1 MRSNLRLGRGERSP
15 LPILFSF
22 LVLAALSSGA
32 LGCSSGLTGATPGPL
47 GEVTVFWEGET
58 NPGNQKIDVTVR
70 EVPDLDEAGFY
81 RIRVQDAASNEH
93 TLAYRDPLQ
102 VSPFREGDEVSVQ
115 VEYVPGMPSPSS
127 VRVWRDE
134 VLEFLAVS
142 DFAPG
147 SRVLKDGT
155 SDLSFSWVV
164 TNDEIPT
171 DNPCIESQMRRI
183 LRVTL
188 GNDATSLNQGDIKTV
203 GPYTITCLASREVTY
218 TNRCADAGVF
228 GVSFV
233 ARRNATSE

>member
-1 MRSNLRLGRGERSP
+1 MDCHLYRARRREFAPHSMLLLVTLLSLGW
-15 LPILFSF
+15 
-22 LVLAALSSGA
+22 

-47 GEVTVFWEGET
+47 GEVTVFWEGQT
-58 NPGNQKIDVTVR
+58 NPGDQRIDVTIQH
-70 EVPDLDEAGFY
+70 VPDLDEAGFY
-81 RIRVQDAASNEH
+81 RIKVQDAASNEH
-93 TLAYRDPLQ
+93 TLAYRDPLH

-127 VRVWRDE
+127 LRVWKDE

-164 TNDEIPT
+164 TNEEIPT
-171 DNPCIESQMRRI
+171 ENPCIESQMRRI

-188 GNDATSLNQGDIKTV
+188 GNDATSLNQGDIRSF

-233 ARRNATSE
+233 ARRNSNPE